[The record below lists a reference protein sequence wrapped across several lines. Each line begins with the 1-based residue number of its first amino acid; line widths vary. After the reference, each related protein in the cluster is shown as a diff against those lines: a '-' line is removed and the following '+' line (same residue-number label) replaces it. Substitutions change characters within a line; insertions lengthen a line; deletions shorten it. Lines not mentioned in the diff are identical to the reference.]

1 LKTGEAVQ
9 QPKSY
14 MGVLCFNSLL
24 ALFLRSQ
31 CALID
36 DIDATGQQ
44 NKITISQTTRAD
56 LYGSGKAPF
65 FCGFTNDS
73 SRRNTG
79 KGEELAYMPREANS

>member
-36 DIDATGQQ
+36 DIDATGQK
-44 NKITISQTTRAD
+44 NKIAISQTIRGIVD
-56 LYGSGKAPF
+56 EE
-65 FCGFTNDS
+65 NE
-73 SRRNTG
+73 TG
-79 KGEELAYMPREANS
+79 IRYKLSVKVQ

>member
-36 DIDATGQQ
+36 DIDATGQK
-44 NKITISQTTRAD
+44 NKIAISQTTRAGI
-56 LYGSGKAPF
+56 YGSGKLPF
-65 FCGFTNDS
+65 FTANRRLYNFCGFTNDS
-73 SRRNTG
+73 SC
-79 KGEELAYMPREANS
+79 